1 MPQNGNGPSHG
12 TGAVISMRRVTG
24 AAMTGACF
32 NAPTMQERR
41 EQELFLNCR
50 FKRLY
55 RGVSRMPDTRRPWS
69 EDDIA
74 KLKSMAGKLSA
85 RDIAAELGR
94 SLGATVVEASKLKI
108 SLSTRPQFGRPRRAS
123 VGASLI

>member
-1 MPQNGNGPSHG
+1 
-12 TGAVISMRRVTG
+12 
-24 AAMTGACF
+24 
-32 NAPTMQERR
+32 
-41 EQELFLNCR
+41 
-50 FKRLY
+50 
-55 RGVSRMPDTRRPWS
+55 MPDTRRPWS

-108 SLSTRPQFGRPRRAS
+108 SL
-123 VGASLI
+123 